1 MSDSFRKILIVT
13 GTNVGNNIPIMT
25 KGLDMATYVLMTKT
39 GEEEH
44 LAEVLN
50 KTIGAEF
57 FVPKRKKLI
66 KRMDTGWTE
75 QQQVLFPAY
84 VFVRTNDIEQLCAE
98 LYKPQVS
105 LGYFLVGKEEN
116 GRINAVPEEEMDY
129 IRQLTGD
136 EISKGIKEGSKIRI
150 ISGPLK
156 GMETH
161 IKKADPHKKKAWI
174 EIPFLGEAKTVEVT
188 LDIIKVI
195 KD

>member
-44 LAEVLN
+44 LAGMLN
-50 KTIGAEF
+50 KALDEEF

-84 VFVRTNDIEQLCAE
+84 VFVTTDDIEQLCAKM
-98 LYKPQVS
+98 YKPQVS

-116 GRINAVPEEEMDY
+116 GRINAVTEEEMDY

-136 EISKGIKEGSKIRI
+136 EISKGIKEGSTLTLIGNRGSYNGKI
-150 ISGPLK
+150 
-156 GMETH
+156 
-161 IKKADPHKKKAWI
+161 
-174 EIPFLGEAKTVEVT
+174 EVMNAYF
-188 LDIIKVI
+188 VSVSN
-195 KD
+195 